1 MIFAA
6 FVRCL
11 ISYECHNNGV
21 KMTKTT
27 AGNRPGGRYGSIW
40 ISGMFSFLS
49 GMRSF
54 STSKK
59 PPKISRLLMS

>member
-21 KMTKTT
+21 KMIKTT

-40 ISGMFSFLS
+40 ISGM
-49 GMRSF
+49 RSF

-59 PPKISRLLMS
+59 PLKISRLLMS